1 MTDAMLIH
9 EVLEQLPSSSMTT
22 RALSALDVFVP
33 GEWKNITRFD
43 EMIRDVT
50 GETDES
56 LIQQVGERAIALY
69 AAPDNGYQR
78 AVSIYRLIDDTG
90 GIAGA
95 AALANKTGS
104 SFEWLSFLTSV
115 TPKADTTQ
123 AIDAAVKLVGEL
135 AAFCYTNG
143 IPGDSVGDFAASL
156 ANAAK
161 EDAIRLAAWVAFDG
175 LIPLGPDFLV
185 RAIGFVESATDDL
198 FASNGRFSRLASLL
212 PGVSLAEQKQLA
224 LSNLDAARGAIE
236 GFTANRSMSREGVID
251 KVKATLEVADDK
263 LDWVAAALDLTT
275 SPFEHTG
282 IQSVAR
288 RVISRAY
295 GEL

>member
-1 MTDAMLIH
+1 MSDDRLIH
-9 EVLEQLPSSSMTT
+9 EVLEELPSSSMTT
-22 RALSALDVFVP
+22 RVLSLLDTFVP
-33 GEWKNITRFD
+33 GEWTNITSFD
-43 EMIRDVT
+43 AMIRDVT

-69 AAPDNGYQR
+69 ASPDNGYQR
-78 AVSIYRLIDDTG
+78 AVSIYRLVDDTG

-95 AALANKTGS
+95 VALANKTGT
-104 SFEWLSFLTSV
+104 SFEWLSFLNDV

-123 AIDAAVKLVGEL
+123 AADAALKLVGEL
-135 AAFCYTNG
+135 AAFCYSAG
-143 IPGDSVGDFAASL
+143 IPGDSVGDFAASI
-156 ANAAK
+156 ANAAR
-161 EDAIRLAAWVAFDG
+161 EDAIRLAAWVCFDG

-185 RAIGFVESATDDL
+185 RAIDMVRSASDDL
-198 FASNGRFSRLASLL
+198 FAENSRFSRIASLL
-212 PGVSLAEQKQLA
+212 PGASIGEQKALA
-224 LSNLDAARGAIE
+224 LSNLEGASGAID
-236 GFTANRSMSREGVID
+236 GFVSSRNISRDGIVD
-251 KVKATLEVADDK
+251 RVKSALEVADDK
-263 LDWVAAALDLTT
+263 LDYVAAALDLTT